1 MSKGEVVLLD
11 CWISPFCMRVKIA
24 LEEKGVAYVS
34 QAEDLFG
41 GKSELLLT
49 SNPHGKVPV
58 LLYNGKPVSEST
70 IIVSYIDETWTSSSP
85 LLPAC
90 AYGRAQ
96 ARFWA
101 DYIDKKVFDAGKAIL
116 LSKGEA
122 LEVAKKDFIEVIK
135 TLEKALGDKDFFNGD
150 TFGFVDI
157 IAIAMTSWFPAFEK
171 FGSFK
176 LEDHCPKFSAWIK
189 KSSQRE
195 SVAKVIP
202 DADKVNE
209 FMPMFRKLNG
219 VED

>member
-1 MSKGEVVLLD
+1 MSKAEVILLD

-24 LEEKGVAYVS
+24 LEEKGVAYES

-58 LLYNGKPVSEST
+58 LLHNAKPVSESA
-70 IIVSYIDETWTSSSP
+70 IIVAYIDETWSSSP
-85 LLPAC
+85 LLPPC

-101 DYIDKKVFDAGKAIL
+101 DYIDKKVFDAGKAIFM
-116 LSKGEA
+116 SKGEA
-122 LEVAKKDFIEVIK
+122 VEVGKKDFIEIIK
-135 TLEKALGDKDFFNGD
+135 TLENALGDKDFFNGD

-157 IAIAMTSWFPAFEK
+157 IGIAMTSWFPAYEK

-189 KSSQRE
+189 RSSQRE

-202 DADKVNE
+202 EAEKVIE
-209 FMPMFRKLNG
+209 FVTMFRKMMG
-219 VED
+219 AED